1 MNKVRITKPER
12 KEISTMLK
20 KIESE
25 IKEIKILILKSKPIE
40 KKPIKLRGL
49 LKGIK
54 FEEEEIEK
62 VKKSL
67 FKHVYGE

>member
-1 MNKVRITKPER
+1 MEPEA
-12 KEISTMLK
+12 KELYPMLK

-25 IKEIKILILKSKPIE
+25 IKEIKILILKSKPLE

-62 VKKSL
+62 AKKSL
-67 FKHVYGE
+67 FKHAYGE

>member
-1 MNKVRITKPER
+1 MEPEA
-12 KEISTMLK
+12 KELYPMLK

-25 IKEIKILILKSKPIE
+25 IKEIKILILKSKPLE
-40 KKPIKLRGL
+40 KKPIKLGGL

-62 VKKSL
+62 AKKSL
-67 FKHVYGE
+67 FKHAYGE

>member
-1 MNKVRITKPER
+1 MEAEA
-12 KEISTMLK
+12 KEIYPILK

-25 IKEIKILILKSKPIE
+25 IKEIKILILKSRALE
-40 KKPIKLRGL
+40 KKPVKLRGL
-49 LKGIK
+49 LRGVK

-67 FKHVYGE
+67 FKHAYGE

>member
-1 MNKVRITKPER
+1 MNKVRIMEPEA
-12 KEISTMLK
+12 KELYPMLK

-25 IKEIKILILKSKPIE
+25 IKEIKILILKSKPLE

-54 FEEEEIEK
+54 FGEEEIEK
-62 VKKSL
+62 AKKSL
-67 FKHVYGE
+67 FKHAYGE

>member
-1 MNKVRITKPER
+1 MEAEA
-12 KEISTMLK
+12 KEIYPILK

-25 IKEIKILILKSKPIE
+25 IKEIKILILKSRALE
-40 KKPIKLRGL
+40 KKPVKLRGL
-49 LKGIK
+49 LRGVK